1 MSSSD
6 EHSRGRESNCTP
18 LSPAAFAR
26 LAALV
31 LTICSERGNPTLA
44 LLTTSGSSLYDVL
57 RRRRRQLEVG
67 GGRSGVGAYFS
78 LPRVAAIGADCF
90 LALSHLHRLGLT
102 HTRTSSWRS
111 VPGAFQE
118 PSRNLLIG
126 TRTSSWRTCSS
137 PRPPSR
143 RDAAAE
149 MAETRRGTAEG
160 WPRDGQGWPSD
171 GGGMAGRW
179 PRCGRGVAEGSRCG
193 RETAERRP
201 RGGREAAERCPRERE
216 KAAASSAEPARR

>member
-102 HTRTSSWRS
+102 HTDLKLEERARS
-111 VPGAFQE
+111 LPGTF
-118 PSRNLLIG
+118 
-126 TRTSSWRTCSS
+126 
-137 PRPPSR
+137 
-143 RDAAAE
+143 
-149 MAETRRGTAEG
+149 
-160 WPRDGQGWPSD
+160 
-171 GGGMAGRW
+171 
-179 PRCGRGVAEGSRCG
+179 
-193 RETAERRP
+193 
-201 RGGREAAERCPRERE
+201 
-216 KAAASSAEPARR
+216 